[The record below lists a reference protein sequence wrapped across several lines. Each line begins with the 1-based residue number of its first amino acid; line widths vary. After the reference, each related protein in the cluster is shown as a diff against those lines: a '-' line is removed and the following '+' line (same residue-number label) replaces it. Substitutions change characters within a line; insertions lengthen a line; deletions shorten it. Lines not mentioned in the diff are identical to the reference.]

1 MGVASLRRRNR
12 AKRTAAPISIAADL
26 PLELPGKPERAIL
39 APELLPEATPLADDE
54 SVVGGK
60 RFRKDEGC
68 PAPVYEIN
76 PSSRYFFN
84 LFRIVR
90 ALMPSF

>member
-1 MGVASLRRRNR
+1 MGVASLQRRNR
-12 AKRTAAPISIAADL
+12 AKRTAAPVSLVVAV
-26 PLELPGKPERAIL
+26 PREPPGKPESAIL
-39 APELLPEATPLADDE
+39 ALKLTAEVMLFAEDE
-54 SVVGGK
+54 MAVGGK

-68 PAPVYEIN
+68 PAAVYEIN